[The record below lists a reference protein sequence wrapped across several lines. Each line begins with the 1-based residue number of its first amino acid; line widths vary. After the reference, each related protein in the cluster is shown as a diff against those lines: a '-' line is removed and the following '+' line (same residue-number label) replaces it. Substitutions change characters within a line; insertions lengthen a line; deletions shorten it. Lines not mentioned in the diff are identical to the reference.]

1 MTLDQTLEAVLFAG
15 AKPFSAK
22 RLAEVAQ
29 AEPKD
34 VTAALEVLGERLDAS
49 LSGIMLQKN
58 GGDFE
63 LVTRPDAASAVAQV
77 VNEEAQGE
85 LTRAALEALTILA
98 YRGPMT
104 RAEVEQIRGV
114 HSSIILR
121 NLMLRG
127 LVEQKDED
135 RLGQPVYAVTFEFLN
150 HLGVKGA
157 EELPEYA
164 ELRGHSVLTD
174 MLAQLEV
181 AKPASTDGVP
191 TAADNAKI
199 QSESP
204 KNQNQN
210 ENPL

>member
-22 RLAEVAQ
+22 RLAEVSQ
-29 AEPKD
+29 AEAKD
-34 VTAALEVLGERLDAS
+34 VSDALKVLGERLDAS
-49 LSGIMLQKN
+49 ESGIMLQKN
-58 GGDFE
+58 GNDYE
-63 LVTRPDAASAVAQV
+63 LVTRPDAAAAIAQV
-77 VNEEAQGE
+77 VSEEAQGE
-85 LTRAALEALTILA
+85 LSRAALEALTILA

-104 RAEVEQIRGV
+104 RAEIEQIRGV

-157 EELPEYA
+157 DELPEYA
-164 ELRGHSVLTD
+164 ELRGHAVLTD
-174 MLAQLEV
+174 MLAQLEENQ
-181 AKPASTDGVP
+181 PAAPIGVP
-191 TAADNAKI
+191 SADDDAKI
-199 QSESP
+199 KVE
-204 KNQNQN
+204 NQK
-210 ENPL
+210 

>member
-1 MTLDQTLEAVLFAG
+1 MTLDQTIEAVLFAA

-22 RLAEVAQ
+22 RLAEVCQ
-29 AEPKD
+29 AEVKD
-34 VTAALEVLGERLDAS
+34 VAEALKALGERLDAS
-49 LSGIMLQKN
+49 GSGIMLQQN
-58 GGDFE
+58 GHDYE

-85 LTRAALEALTILA
+85 LTRAALEALTILC

-104 RAEVEQIRGV
+104 RAELEQIRGV

-127 LVEQKDED
+127 LIEQKDED

-150 HLGVKGA
+150 HLGLKGP

-164 ELRGHSVLTD
+164 ELRGHAVLTD
-174 MLAQLEV
+174 MLAQLEAAV
-181 AKPASTDGVP
+181 PAESADVP
-191 TAADNAKI
+191 SGGADATIGN
-199 QSESP
+199 ENP
-204 KNQNQN
+204 NQNQN
-210 ENPL
+210 TV

>member
-22 RLAEVAQ
+22 RLAEVSQ
-29 AEPKD
+29 AEAKD
-34 VTAALEVLGERLDAS
+34 VADALKVLGERLDAS
-49 LSGIMLQKN
+49 GSGIMLQKN
-58 GGDFE
+58 GNDYE
-63 LVTRPDAASAVAQV
+63 LVTRPDAATAVAQV

-85 LTRAALEALTILA
+85 LSRAALEALTILA

-104 RAEVEQIRGV
+104 RAELEQIRGV

-127 LVEQKDED
+127 LVEQQDED

-157 EELPEYA
+157 DELPEYA
-164 ELRGHSVLTD
+164 ELRGHAVLTD
-174 MLAQLEV
+174 VLAQLEAV
-181 AKPASTDGVP
+181 QPAPSADVPNASDG
-191 TAADNAKI
+191 AKI
-199 QSESP
+199 KDE
-204 KNQNQN
+204 NQK
-210 ENPL
+210 

>member
-15 AKPFSAK
+15 AKPFSVK

-34 VTAALEVLGERLDAS
+34 VTDALKVLGERLDAAQ
-49 LSGIMLQKN
+49 SGIMLQKN
-58 GGDFE
+58 GSDFE

-85 LTRAALEALTILA
+85 LSRAALEALTILA

-104 RAEVEQIRGV
+104 RAEIEQVRGV

-150 HLGVKGA
+150 HLGVKSA

-164 ELRGHSVLTD
+164 ELRGHAVLTD

-181 AKPASTDGVP
+181 AGPSAPADVP
-191 TAADNAKI
+191 AGGDDAKI
-199 QSESP
+199 ESE
-204 KNQNQN
+204 NQNKT

>member
-1 MTLDQTLEAVLFAG
+1 MTLDQTLEAVLFAA
-15 AKPFSAK
+15 AKPLSAK
-22 RLAEVAQ
+22 RLSEVSRAET
-29 AEPKD
+29 KD
-34 VTAALEVLGERLDAS
+34 VAEALKVLGERLDAS
-49 LSGIMLQKN
+49 QSGVMLQKN
-58 GGDFE
+58 GSDFE
-63 LVTRPDAASAVAQV
+63 LVTRPDAAEAVAQV
-77 VNEEAQGE
+77 VNEEVQGE
-85 LTRAALEALTILA
+85 LSRAALEALTILC

-104 RAEVEQIRGV
+104 RAELEQIRGV

-150 HLGVKGA
+150 HLGVKSA

-164 ELRGHSVLTD
+164 ELRGHAVLTD

-181 AKPASTDGVP
+181 AKPSAEAGVP
-191 TAADNAKI
+191 TVSDDAKI
-199 QSESP
+199 EAE
-204 KNQNQN
+204 NQNKN